1 MPEQENSAAPII
13 VIKKKVNHAGHHGG
27 AWKVAYADF
36 VTAMMALFIVLWLL
50 SSSEKVKKAVAGYFK
65 DPTGSG
71 KQMGSA
77 MAGVGESVVI
87 SKDDMQQLRE
97 KLEQAMKT
105 IPMFQQMKNNVE
117 LTITNEGLRVE
128 LLENEKGMFF
138 QSGSANPTANGK
150 ELLVRLAEELG
161 KLPNTILVE
170 GHTDAKPY
178 SGGAAYG
185 NWELSA
191 DRANG
196 ARRVMQI
203 SGGLRPDQVAQVRGF
218 ADQHLR
224 TPKDPTNTSNRRIS
238 IIIQYLNAPPGAP
251 SAEKAKAGEDKPPG
265 EAAHESKPS
274 GAKTAEPKP
283 AAVKPPESPP
293 ALAKAPEA
301 KKPEPAPAKATH

>member
-1 MPEQENSAAPII
+1 MPEPENAAAPII

-50 SSSEKVKKAVAGYFK
+50 NTNDKVKKAVESYFK
-65 DPTGSG
+65 DPSGSG

-87 SKDDMQQLRE
+87 GKDDMHQLRDR
-97 KLEQAMKT
+97 LEQAMKT

-138 QSGSANPTANGK
+138 QSGNASPTENGK
-150 ELLVRLAEELG
+150 ELLVRLAEEIG

-178 SGGAAYG
+178 SGGAAYS

-191 DRANG
+191 DRANS
-196 ARRVMQI
+196 ARRLMQI
-203 SGGLRPDQVAQVRGF
+203 TGGLRPDQVAQVRGF

-224 TPKDPTNTSNRRIS
+224 TPKDSTNASNRRIS
-238 IIIQYLNAPPGAP
+238 VIIQYLNAPPGSP
-251 SAEKAKAGEDKPPG
+251 SAAQIKSGEGKPPR
-265 EAAHESKPS
+265 AAHESKPS
-274 GAKTAEPKP
+274 GEKTAEAKP
-283 AAVKPPESPP
+283 AAIEQPESPP
-293 ALAKAPEA
+293 APVKALQA
-301 KKPEPAPAKATH
+301 KKPDPPPAQASH

>member
-1 MPEQENSAAPII
+1 MPEPENSAAPII

-77 MAGVGESVVI
+77 MAGIGESVVI
-87 SKDDMQQLRE
+87 GKDDMHQLLE

-105 IPMFQQMKNNVE
+105 VPMFQQMKNNVE

-138 QSGSANPTANGK
+138 QSGSANPTENGK
-150 ELLVRLAEELG
+150 ELLVRLAEEIG

-178 SGGAAYG
+178 SGGASYT

-238 IIIQYLNAPPGAP
+238 VIIQYLNAPPAAP
-251 SAEKAKAGEDKPPG
+251 PAEKPKAGVGEPHG
-265 EAAHESKPS
+265 EAGHESKPS
-274 GAKTAEPKP
+274 GAKTAEAIP

-293 ALAKAPEA
+293 VPVKALQA
-301 KKPEPAPAKATH
+301 KKPDPPSAQASH

>member
-1 MPEQENSAAPII
+1 
-13 VIKKKVNHAGHHGG
+13 VNHAG

-77 MAGVGESVVI
+77 MAGIGESVVI
-87 SKDDMQQLRE
+87 GKDDMHQLLE

-105 IPMFQQMKNNVE
+105 VPMFQQMKNNVE

-138 QSGSANPTANGK
+138 QSGSANPTENGK
-150 ELLVRLAEELG
+150 ELLVRLAEEIG

-178 SGGAAYG
+178 SGGASYS

-196 ARRVMQI
+196 ARRVRQI

-238 IIIQYLNAPPGAP
+238 VIIQYLNAPPAAP
-251 SAEKAKAGEDKPPG
+251 PAEKAKAGEGNPHG

-274 GAKTAEPKP
+274 GAKTAEAIPT
-283 AAVKPPESPP
+283 AVKAPESPP

-301 KKPEPAPAKATH
+301 KKPEPAPAKASH

>member
-1 MPEQENSAAPII
+1 MPEPENSAAPII

-50 SSSEKVKKAVAGYFK
+50 SSSEKDKKAVASYYK

-138 QSGSANPTANGK
+138 QSGSANPTENGK

-178 SGGAAYG
+178 SGGAAYS

-238 IIIQYLNAPPGAP
+238 IIIQYLNASPGAP
-251 SAEKAKAGEDKPPG
+251 SAEKAKAGEARPHG
-265 EAAHESKPS
+265 EAEHESKPS
-274 GAKTAEPKP
+274 GEKTTEAKP

-293 ALAKAPEA
+293 APVKALQE
-301 KKPEPAPAKATH
+301 KKPDPPPAQASH